1 MENLPTPQEAVEV
14 GETREAKY
22 AYLVSE
28 LQAIATERG
37 FRIELEKVEAKY
49 DMGEAIISSGLY
61 EPYAYGQQLIPM
73 IAKDLAIGERTIYWV
88 LQFYRQVTES
98 GGLQEFLKEVPK
110 HQVRW
115 SHVRKMLSNPRGGDG
130 ESGEDEGGESK
141 PAAPKPFASAARETI
156 GYSKQMIGELWTEE
170 DHNQIEW
177 WLGAH
182 KKLEGRKA
190 HRKVE
195 QGE

>member
-1 MENLPTPQEAVEV
+1 MENLPTPQEAMEV

-22 AYLVSE
+22 AHLVSE
-28 LQAIATERG
+28 LQSNATERG
-37 FRIELEKVEAKY
+37 CRIELEKVEAKY

-110 HQVRW
+110 HQIRW
-115 SHVRKMLSNPRGGDG
+115 SHVRKMLSSPK
-130 ESGEDEGGESK
+130 GEDDDSPKDDDPPKES
-141 PAAPKPFASAARETI
+141 PKPFASAARETI
-156 GYSKQMIGELWTEE
+156 GYSKKKIGQPWTED

>member
-1 MENLPTPQEAVEV
+1 MENLPTPQEAMEV

-22 AYLVSE
+22 AHLVSE
-28 LQAIATERG
+28 LQSIATERG

-61 EPYAYGQQLIPM
+61 EPYAYGQQLIPL
-73 IAKDLAIGERTIYWV
+73 IAKALAIGERTIYWV
-88 LQFYRQVTES
+88 LQFYRH
-98 GGLQEFLKEVPK
+98 EFLKEVPK
-110 HQVRW
+110 HQIRW
-115 SHVRKMLSNPRGGDG
+115 SQVRKMLSSPK
-130 ESGEDEGGESK
+130 GEDDDSPKDDDPPKES
-141 PAAPKPFASAARETI
+141 PKPFASAARETI
-156 GYSKQMIGELWTEE
+156 GYSKKKIGQPWTED

>member
-22 AYLVSE
+22 AHLVSE
-28 LQAIATERG
+28 LQSIATERG

-49 DMGEAIISSGLY
+49 DMGEAIIGSGLY

-73 IAKDLAIGERTIYWV
+73 IAKDLGIGERTIYWV
-88 LQFYRQVTES
+88 LQFYRQVTAS

-115 SHVRKMLSNPRGGDG
+115 SHVRKMLSNPRGDG
-130 ESGEDEGGESK
+130 EDAGDAAPT